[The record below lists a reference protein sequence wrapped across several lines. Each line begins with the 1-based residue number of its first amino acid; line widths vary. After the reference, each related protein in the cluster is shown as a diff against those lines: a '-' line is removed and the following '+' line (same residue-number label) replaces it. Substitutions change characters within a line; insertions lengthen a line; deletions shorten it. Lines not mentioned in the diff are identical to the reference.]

1 MIYSL
6 ENENAARSTKIFH
19 SSLVSSCAYSRS
31 LDLAYRW
38 FDFSIA
44 RYLSFVY
51 SSISFSFS
59 FLDGGQTSKMKLKVN
74 EITFAIFPFN
84 IYFPRFSISDS
95 TCTIRWKFYSSIDT
109 VDKRSKLPFGRNF
122 CVGKNPPPSKLLHS
136 LSLSFVQPLIP

>member
-51 SSISFSFS
+51 SFISFSFS

-84 IYFPRFSISDS
+84 IYFPRFSILDS
-95 TCTIRWKFYSSIDT
+95 TIRWKFYSSIDT

>member
-51 SSISFSFS
+51 SSISLFFS

-84 IYFPRFSISDS
+84 IYFPRFSILDS
-95 TCTIRWKFYSSIDT
+95 TIRWKFYSSIDT

-122 CVGKNPPPSKLLHS
+122 CVGKNPSPSKLLHS

>member
-51 SSISFSFS
+51 SSISVSFS

-84 IYFPRFSISDS
+84 IYFPRFSILDS
-95 TCTIRWKFYSSIDT
+95 TIRWKFYSSIDT

>member
-84 IYFPRFSISDS
+84 IYFPRFSILDS
-95 TCTIRWKFYSSIDT
+95 TIRWKFYSSIDT